1 MVLNGILFIV
11 INKKEREIMKDTIQ
25 ISFAL
30 DRDQHA
36 KLQEVAESQNRS
48 LANLLKTMIKQE
60 VQAASYR
67 KELQA
72 AKERRLDTF

>member
-1 MVLNGILFIV
+1 
-11 INKKEREIMKDTIQ
+11 MKDTIQ